1 MNTINAIGLFG
12 PVGTPELLLALFIL
26 LLLFGAPK
34 LPKLFRSM
42 GQSVNEFKVGMK
54 EGSEGLT
61 GPEGE
66 GSEGIFCS
74 KCGAKT
80 SSDDIFCPKCGN
92 KLKK

>member
-1 MNTINAIGLFG
+1 MNIINALGLFG

-42 GQSVNEFKVGMK
+42 GQSVNEFKTGMK
-54 EGSEGLT
+54 EGSEGQT

-66 GSEGIFCS
+66 SNGGIFCA
-74 KCGAKT
+74 KCGAKA
-80 SSDDIFCPKCGN
+80 SSDDLFCPKCGN
-92 KLKK
+92 KLTK

>member
-1 MNTINAIGLFG
+1 MNTASALGLIGSI
-12 PVGTPELLLALFIL
+12 GTPELLLALFIL

-54 EGSEGLT
+54 EGAEDRNEAEGNEEL
-61 GPEGE
+61 
-66 GSEGIFCS
+66 FCS
-74 KCGAKT
+74 KCGAKV
-80 SSDDIFCPKCGN
+80 SEDDLFCPKCGN